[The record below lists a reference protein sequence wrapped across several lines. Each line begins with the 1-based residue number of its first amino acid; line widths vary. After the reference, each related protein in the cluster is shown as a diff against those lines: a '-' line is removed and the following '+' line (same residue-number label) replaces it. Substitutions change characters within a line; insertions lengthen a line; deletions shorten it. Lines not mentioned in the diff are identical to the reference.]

1 MQATLEAEKT
11 WWQGRQSDIQSD
23 FMKELDA
30 EGQSK
35 PDAFPIKKS
44 GSDDDA
50 VLVDADGPSGTQGR
64 KKKGKK

>member
-1 MQATLEAEKT
+1 VQATLEADKA
-11 WWQGRQSDIQSD
+11 WWQGRQSDIQSA

-30 EGQSK
+30 EGQAK
-35 PDAFPIKKS
+35 TEAAPIKKA

-50 VLVDADGPSGTQGR
+50 VLVDADGPSGSQGN